1 MMPRLGA
8 WIVLGC
14 ISGPAL
20 LLNAASAEPAAS
32 APNLRQEGT
41 YTADAGPITQH
52 LGGDV
57 KATVD
62 AGTKFRVLPTTYIK
76 LHPSKPATRCA
87 TIELLSGRMG
97 VTVPPGE
104 PPEHS
109 VQIRLPGG
117 VSAIPLGGR
126 VIAAAV
132 EKGSTV
138 ANVDGR
144 VLVGKGT
151 TWSEVKQGMAESFAK
166 GAQVNVRPIPGVP
179 SVQVRDLFLL
189 APAGGSTSTEVQLSG
204 ETLKRFE
211 VTLTKLDGKSQVP
224 VGKYTTTTDPLELPG
239 FSAGRYQV
247 VARGFDEWGLSYR
260 QSQPVSVHV
269 MNYDLPKEAHVVN
282 GKIHLLPGQRLKI
295 RGSNELEMTYGEQSD
310 YFVPL
315 PADVGLGAMTHEV
328 ARFRVKGS
336 SIEARLEMVSRPFK
350 AHIELNPPAAR
361 WPDDLVQVSIR
372 LTNQAGRLAPD
383 ATDVSKLVTINSRKI
398 ALSWRNQHGVLVA
411 NLPPQSG
418 SGPWKVQVEL
428 KDKLGTFATHSSE
441 LRARGRG
448 TGT

>member
-1 MMPRLGA
+1 MRRLGA
-8 WIVLGC
+8 WIAIGC
-14 ISGPAL
+14 VAVPTL
-20 LLNAASAEPAAS
+20 FLNAAWAEPKPS

-41 YTADAGPITQH
+41 YTAHAGSITQD
-52 LGGDV
+52 LGGKV
-57 KATVD
+57 MATVD
-62 AGTKFRVLPTTYIK
+62 AGTKFRVLPVTYIK
-76 LHPSKPATRCA
+76 LHPSKPSTRCA

-104 PPEHS
+104 PPTHT
-109 VQIRLPGG
+109 VQIKLAGG
-117 VSAIPLGGR
+117 LSAIPLGGR

-132 EKGSTV
+132 EKGATV

-144 VLVGKGT
+144 VLVGKDS
-151 TWSEVKQGMAESFAK
+151 TWSEVKQGMADSFSK
-166 GAQVNVRPIPGVP
+166 GATVNSRPIPGVP
-179 SVQVRDLFLL
+179 HVRVRDLFLL
-189 APAGGSTSTEVQLSG
+189 APAGGATSTEVQLSG
-204 ETLKRFE
+204 ETLQRFE
-211 VTLTKLDGKSQVP
+211 VTLTKLEGNSQVP
-224 VGKYTTTTDPLELPG
+224 VGKYTTTTAPFELPG
-239 FSAGRYQV
+239 FSPGRYQV

-260 QSQPVSVHV
+260 QSQPVSVDV
-269 MNYDLPKEAHVVN
+269 MNYELPTGAHVID

-315 PADVGLGAMTHEV
+315 PADVGLGAMASEV

-336 SIEARLEMVSRPFK
+336 TTEARLELVSRPFK
-350 AHIELNPPAAR
+350 AHIELNPPTAR

-383 ATDVSKLVTINSRKI
+383 AANVSKLVTINSRKI
-398 ALSWRNQHGVLVA
+398 ALSWRNQQGVLVA
-411 NLPPQSG
+411 NLPPQAG

-441 LRARGRG
+441 LRARGRA

>member
-1 MMPRLGA
+1 MPRLGA
-8 WIVLGC
+8 WILLGS
-14 ISGPAL
+14 ISVPAL
-20 LLNAASAEPAAS
+20 LLNAASAEPAAP

-41 YTADAGPITQH
+41 YTADASITQL

-57 KATVD
+57 HATVD

-76 LHPSKPATRCA
+76 LHASKPSTRCA

-109 VQIRLPGG
+109 VQIKLPGG
-117 VSAIPLGGR
+117 LSAVPLGGR
-126 VIAAAV
+126 IIAAAV

-138 ANVDGR
+138 ANIDGR

-151 TWSEVKQGMAESFAK
+151 TWGEVKRGMAESYSN
-166 GAQVNVRPIPGVP
+166 GAQVNVRPLPGVP
-179 SVQVRDLFLL
+179 TVHVRDQFVL

-211 VTLTKLDGKSQVP
+211 VTLSKVDGNSQTP
-224 VGKYTTTTDPLELPG
+224 VGTYTTTTGPLELPG

-260 QSQPVSVHV
+260 QSQPVSIHV
-269 MNYDLPKEAHVVN
+269 MNYELPKDAHVVD

-295 RGSNELEMTYGEQSD
+295 RGSHELEMTYGDQSD

-315 PADVGLGAMTHEV
+315 STDVGLGARTHEV

-336 SIEARLEMVSRPFK
+336 SIEARLEMVSRPFT
-350 AHIELNPPAAR
+350 AHIELHPAAAR
-361 WPDDLVQVSIR
+361 WPEDLVQVSIR

-383 ATDVSKLVTINSRKI
+383 ASDVSKLVTINSRKV

-418 SGPWKVQVEL
+418 SGPWRVQVEL

-441 LRARGRG
+441 LRARRG
-448 TGT
+448 STGT